1 MRKLLFIL
9 LGLLVISCSARRT
22 QSSHVSEL
30 LAESTFDSTSTT
42 SAIDTTITTAAD
54 TMSYD
59 IGLDY
64 LSLLGEK
71 SIEANFPS
79 GKIKISKRGT
89 TINFEAVS
97 KPKELKVVIPGTKN
111 SVTKRTSSEK
121 KADQDSSTKT
131 KFGIPWWI
139 WLILIVAIVIYIK
152 LKYF

>member
-1 MRKLLFIL
+1 M
-9 LGLLVISCSARRT
+9 ISCSARRT
-22 QSSHVSEL
+22 QGSHVSEL

-79 GKIKISKRGT
+79 GKIKISNLEDPEIIVEIDNKKYKLLE
-89 TINFEAVS
+89 I
-97 KPKELKVVIPGTKN
+97 
-111 SVTKRTSSEK
+111 SEE
-121 KADQDSSTKT
+121 
-131 KFGIPWWI
+131 
-139 WLILIVAIVIYIK
+139 
-152 LKYF
+152 